1 MRTLIDIEEE
11 SIKELDRLAVR
22 QKRSRAS
29 LIRQA
34 VSDYLERNAVDVSDE
49 AFGLW
54 GLRKTDGMAYQEKLR
69 SEW

>member
-11 SIKELDRLAVR
+11 SIRELDRLAAR
-22 QKRSRAS
+22 RNRSRAS
-29 LIRQA
+29 LIRSA
-34 VSDYLERNAVDVSDE
+34 VSEYLERNMPEDVDE

-54 GLRKTDGMAYQEKLR
+54 GDRAVDGLDYQEKLR

>member
-11 SIKELDRLAVR
+11 NIKELDRLAAQ
-22 QKRSRAS
+22 QKRSRAA

-34 VSDYLERNAVDVSDE
+34 VSDYLERNAVEDPDG

-54 GLRKTDGMAYQEKLR
+54 GDHRTDGLRYQEKLR